1 MMDEDWSVL
10 MSFFPPQWKELA
22 KKTNALK
29 GLRRDKAP
37 GKLLRILMVHL
48 ACGYSLRET
57 VVRARQTQLAELSDV
72 ALLKRLRKCK
82 DWLYSLCVA
91 LFRERGLDLGA
102 VGQREFRLIDA
113 TMVKE
118 PGKTGSL
125 WRVHYSLRVPSM
137 ACDFFKL
144 TPAQGEGTGESLR
157 QFPLAAGDYVI
168 ADRGYCQASGLQ
180 YAASQGAFVSIRLA
194 PHNIR
199 LLDPRGE
206 VLNLTACLEQIG
218 AGGKVGAWPVMVP
231 ASDQPPLPARVCAIR
246 KSEQAIAMAHKR
258 LRRIAS
264 RRGEKLMP
272 ETLYYAQYVMVLTTF
287 PESLFSALEVL
298 EWYRI
303 RWQVELVFKR
313 FKQIAQLGH
322 LPKYDD
328 ESAKAWLYGKLF
340 AALITEKIIQSAI
353 SISPWGYVLEPEKT
367 AESMA

>member
-1 MMDEDWSVL
+1 MWVFTSRN
-10 MSFFPPQWKELA
+10 SGA
-22 KKTNALK
+22 C
-29 GLRRDKAP
+29 AP
-37 GKLLRILMVHL
+37 GAV
-48 ACGYSLRET
+48 GGT
-57 VVRARQTQLAELSDV
+57 VRRSVAEAAAQV
-72 ALLKRLRKCK
+72 CK

-125 WRVHYSLRVPSM
+125 WRVPYSLRVPSL

-168 ADRGYCQASGLQ
+168 ADRGYCQASGLH

-206 VLNLTACLEQIG
+206 ALNLTACLEQIG

-272 ETLYYAQYVMVLTTF
+272 ETLYYAEYVMVLTTF

-353 SISPWGYVLEPEKT
+353 SISPWGYVVEPEKT